1 MSCSLVVGGSGRKA
15 VYCKVY
21 QEALMQKLV
30 SSSWLGNFLHFS
42 RLEKCVSIA
51 CVEHSSVDRLD
62 EMSFLFQA
70 RLGCDLAM

>member
-1 MSCSLVVGGSGRKA
+1 
-15 VYCKVY
+15 
-21 QEALMQKLV
+21 MQKLV
-30 SSSWLGNFLHFS
+30 SSSWLGNFLLFS